1 MSEISQDLEC
11 LAGIRVVDFTQFE
24 AGPSCTEAL
33 AWLGAEVVKIENPKT
48 GDPARRVLPGKNP
61 DDPWYFH
68 MFNANKKSLAIDLKS
83 PRGLA
88 IVKELLKKADVA
100 AENMAPGTIERLG
113 LSYDEVKK
121 INPGIIYCQV
131 KGFGTG
137 SPYEKSLAFDMIAQ
151 AAGGLISVTGETD
164 RPPVKPG
171 PSFGDTGTGMLMA
184 ITILGALVERQ
195 RTGQGRRLQVAMQD
209 AMLHYMR
216 TCFAVQARTGKAAQ
230 RRGAKTVMGSNAPSG
245 LFQCKP
251 FGSNDWIYVMTSRA
265 NPEHWARLMKLFGR
279 EELIDDPRY
288 ATGAARIEHEAE
300 VDAIVTAWT
309 RQHTK
314 EDAMMLISGVGVP
327 AGAVFDTMELQ
338 NDPSF
343 EKRGIMQ
350 VMEHPN
356 GPFKMPTWPVRVDGR
371 PPRIKPSPLLG
382 QHGAEVLNAWLGL
395 GADDIAALKGEG
407 VL

>member
-1 MSEISQDLEC
+1 
-11 LAGIRVVDFTQFE
+11 
-24 AGPSCTEAL
+24 
-33 AWLGAEVVKIENPKT
+33 
-48 GDPARRVLPGKNP
+48 
-61 DDPWYFH
+61 
-68 MFNANKKSLAIDLKS
+68 
-83 PRGLA
+83 
-88 IVKELLKKADVA
+88 
-100 AENMAPGTIERLG
+100 
-113 LSYDEVKK
+113 
-121 INPGIIYCQV
+121 
-131 KGFGTG
+131 
-137 SPYEKSLAFDMIAQ
+137 
-151 AAGGLISVTGETD
+151 
-164 RPPVKPG
+164 
-171 PSFGDTGTGMLMA
+171 
-184 ITILGALVERQ
+184 
-195 RTGQGRRLQVAMQD
+195 
-209 AMLHYMR
+209 
-216 TCFAVQARTGKAAQ
+216 
-230 RRGAKTVMGSNAPSG
+230 MGSNAPSG

-350 VMEHPN
+350 VMEHPS

-371 PPRIKPSPLLG
+371 PPRVKPSPLLG
-382 QHGAEVLNAWLGL
+382 QHGAEVLTAWLGL
-395 GADDIAALKGEG
+395 GADDIAALKSEG

>member
-1 MSEISQDLEC
+1 
-11 LAGIRVVDFTQFE
+11 
-24 AGPSCTEAL
+24 
-33 AWLGAEVVKIENPKT
+33 
-48 GDPARRVLPGKNP
+48 
-61 DDPWYFH
+61 
-68 MFNANKKSLAIDLKS
+68 
-83 PRGLA
+83 
-88 IVKELLKKADVA
+88 
-100 AENMAPGTIERLG
+100 
-113 LSYDEVKK
+113 
-121 INPGIIYCQV
+121 
-131 KGFGTG
+131 
-137 SPYEKSLAFDMIAQ
+137 
-151 AAGGLISVTGETD
+151 
-164 RPPVKPG
+164 
-171 PSFGDTGTGMLMA
+171 
-184 ITILGALVERQ
+184 
-195 RTGQGRRLQVAMQD
+195 MQD

-216 TCFAVQARTGKAAQ
+216 TCFAVQARTGKAAA
-230 RRGAKTVMGSNAPSG
+230 RRGGKTVMGSNAPSG
-245 LFQCKP
+245 LYQCKP
-251 FGSNDWIYVMTSRA
+251 YGANDWIYVMTSRA

-314 EDAMMLISGVGVP
+314 EEAMTLISGVGVP

-350 VMEHPN
+350 VMDHPS

-382 QHGAEVLNAWLGL
+382 EHGAEVLNTWLGL
-395 GADDIAALKGEG
+395 GAGDIAALKAEG